1 MSSRKIGKSTRLE
14 ARLTQYSNAHRREVF
29 SAAQGF
35 PRRSLHTGLANIGGQ
50 TSDWTK

>member
-14 ARLTQYSNAHRREVF
+14 ARLTQYGNAQRREDF
-29 SAAQGF
+29 SASQGF
-35 PRRSLHTGLANIGGQ
+35 PRRSLHTGLGNFGGQ